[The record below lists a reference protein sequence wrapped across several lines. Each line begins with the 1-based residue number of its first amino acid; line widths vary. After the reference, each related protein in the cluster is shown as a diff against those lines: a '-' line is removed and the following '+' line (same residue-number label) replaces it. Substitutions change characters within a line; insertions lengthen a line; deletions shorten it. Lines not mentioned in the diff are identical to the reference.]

1 MEIELKNLKIQYRT
15 RVDGIRSQT
24 SMRIEALESALI
36 ETKIRYSREMER
48 AQMQLS
54 EMESRLL
61 NQSIND
67 EGGQLERVANIEAT
81 LNDPQFKNLD
91 ESKQVSLLMR
101 SIKRLTNC
109 VRASEQRKTLLTKQM
124 AELQYESDRNA
135 EFNEQT
141 QVNFRDS
148 QEQLLYY
155 QQVLYEILENIGMLQ
170 GIGANAGDSPLSEEK
185 QLALRELLELNES
198 RIR

>member
-1 MEIELKNLKIQYRT
+1 
-15 RVDGIRSQT
+15 
-24 SMRIEALESALI
+24 
-36 ETKIRYSREMER
+36 
-48 AQMQLS
+48 MQLS

-124 AELQYESDRNA
+124 AELQSEIDRNA
-135 EFNEQT
+135 EFNEKT
-141 QVNFRDS
+141 
-148 QEQLLYY
+148 
-155 QQVLYEILENIGMLQ
+155 
-170 GIGANAGDSPLSEEK
+170 
-185 QLALRELLELNES
+185 
-198 RIR
+198 

>member
-36 ETKIRYSREMER
+36 ETKIRYQREMER
-48 AQMQLS
+48 AQMQLA

-81 LNDPQFKNLD
+81 LNDPQFENLD

-124 AELQYESDRNA
+124 GELQNEIDRNA

-141 QVNFRDS
+141 QVDFRAS

-155 QQVLYEILENIGMLQ
+155 QQVLYEILEKIGMLQ
-170 GIGANAGDSPLSEEK
+170 GIGGNPGESPLSEEK
-185 QLALRELLELNES
+185 
-198 RIR
+198 